1 MSYIKIKNLK
11 KYYNSNNNLI
21 KALDGITFNIEKS
34 EILSIVGESGSGK
47 TTLGKIISGIYYKD
61 FGEIIIDNKKIEE
74 YDRKTFSK
82 KIQMIYQDTKFS
94 LNPKMKIIDIIAEG
108 LDIHKLYTN
117 KEDRKNKVIKLL
129 ELVKLGKE
137 YLNKYP
143 SELSGGQR
151 QRVVIARALSLEP
164 EILICDEPT
173 SSLDISIQAQII
185 NLLKDLNKEKQLTI
199 IFITHN
205 LSIAN
210 YLSDKMIVINKG
222 KIVEYGKTKEILK
235 NPKNIYTIS
244 LIKAATILI

>member
-1 MSYIKIKNLK
+1 MSYIKIKDLK